1 LNDGNIILKGGKS
14 HYQWVFKS
22 ENHPTRWDFF
32 FQQPEGKLEF
42 WSMSCLELDAVE
54 VFGILSE
61 AQCGVR
67 SRGFVVCIW
76 IFCAG
81 RAPSQQQ
88 CPGRLADCAFSN
100 DEQWHISDGLP
111 LVHGLNIERSPK
123 HLISFK
129 KPFWYSAFCCTPKS
143 NGFRSWEMTSHC
155 GSMQGPCPQL
165 ELGTS
170 TPFNWQTSL

>member
-1 LNDGNIILKGGKS
+1 METSSWKGG
-14 HYQWVFKS
+14 
-22 ENHPTRWDFF
+22 NPTINESLNRKIIQLDEFF

-170 TPFNWQTSL
+170 HPI